1 METPVAKGFDFH
13 MPTRI
18 VFGDGSLN
26 KLGHIISEK
35 KSSGARIFLVTG
47 KNSLKSQGVLGRIR
61 HYLKG
66 HQITHF
72 DDALPFPSP
81 ELVDEAVELCR
92 KSEPDIV
99 VSVGGGSALDL
110 GKLVAILLNNDGTSL
125 EYGQGQKKITNRGLP
140 FIAVPTT
147 SGSSSEVTSG
157 AALWQMDI
165 ERSCNIN
172 HEYMFP
178 EVALVDPE
186 LTFSMPKDLAAA
198 TGMDAF
204 TSAFES
210 YWSLESQPPT
220 DSIALKVIELYLQ
233 NLENSCI
240 NGEREARRNCALAAT
255 WSGIGYTNSR
265 PNICHAFSSPLTIF
279 WGVPHGEAV
288 GVSLSSCLSW
298 NIESIERKLTDLW
311 SAMGVN
317 NLDEACSRIQLLI
330 SNCGLRTKLKPM
342 GVTTKDLDR
351 IMRCVPWER
360 LGTIPRTMKQPEAR
374 TLIESLI

>member
-110 GKLVAILLNNDGTSL
+110 GKLVAI
-125 EYGQGQKKITNRGLP
+125 
-140 FIAVPTT
+140 
-147 SGSSSEVTSG
+147 
-157 AALWQMDI
+157 
-165 ERSCNIN
+165 
-172 HEYMFP
+172 
-178 EVALVDPE
+178 
-186 LTFSMPKDLAAA
+186 
-198 TGMDAF
+198 
-204 TSAFES
+204 
-210 YWSLESQPPT
+210 
-220 DSIALKVIELYLQ
+220 
-233 NLENSCI
+233 
-240 NGEREARRNCALAAT
+240 
-255 WSGIGYTNSR
+255 
-265 PNICHAFSSPLTIF
+265 
-279 WGVPHGEAV
+279 
-288 GVSLSSCLSW
+288 
-298 NIESIERKLTDLW
+298 
-311 SAMGVN
+311 
-317 NLDEACSRIQLLI
+317 
-330 SNCGLRTKLKPM
+330 
-342 GVTTKDLDR
+342 
-351 IMRCVPWER
+351 
-360 LGTIPRTMKQPEAR
+360 
-374 TLIESLI
+374 